1 MLTKE
6 RQKMMKEIVKRNTRY
21 LRYIKRFPEFRDEN
35 GFVCIRQAIPK
46 LSKEEF
52 NTLKEMCQKKKIIFS
67 ECLDQYTTGLH
78 KFKLKA

>member
-1 MLTKE
+1 MLAKE
-6 RQKMMKEIVKRNTRY
+6 RQKMMKEIVKSNTRY

-35 GFVCIRQAIPK
+35 GFVCVRQAIPK

-52 NTLKEMCQKKKIIFS
+52 NTLKKMCQKKKIILS
-67 ECLDQYTTGLH
+67 IEGAEMY